1 MRVGHESDANKRQ
14 GTYTVLADVYTEEGD
29 KITCLTAKIAFHR

>member
-1 MRVGHESDANKRQ
+1 MLTILQ
-14 GTYTVLADVYTEEGD
+14 GQYTVLADVFTEAGD

>member
-1 MRVGHESDANKRQ
+1 VVLIDGQ
-14 GTYTVLADVYTEEGD
+14 GTYTVLADVYTEDGD

>member
-1 MRVGHESDANKRQ
+1 MDGLLTEHK
-14 GTYTVLADVYTEEGD
+14 GTYTVMADVTTEEGD

>member
-1 MRVGHESDANKRQ
+1 MEKLNVMLTNLQ
-14 GTYTVLADVYTEEGD
+14 GQYTVLADVLTQNGD